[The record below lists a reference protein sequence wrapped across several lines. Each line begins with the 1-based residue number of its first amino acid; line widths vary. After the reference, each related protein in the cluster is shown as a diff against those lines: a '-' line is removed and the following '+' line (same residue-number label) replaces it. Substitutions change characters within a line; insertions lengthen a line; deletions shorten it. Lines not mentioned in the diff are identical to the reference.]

1 VPGEDARPMT
11 GALASGSVSR
21 QRFVR
26 GLLPGWH
33 LVDVVMTLPF
43 VVIGQL
49 DVWHPFGDNGPTP
62 PLAGPRPAEAVLML
76 MATGALLWRRR
87 FPLAVLA
94 VMAAANLIQIL
105 ALSPT
110 AEFYGGLLP
119 VLVAVYSVGAHDDRW
134 QRRGGLLACI
144 VIYGAIVAL
153 VPSLQTVGGP
163 VFGVAAIVVAW
174 TVGQVVGARGR
185 RAGRL
190 SVLARRLHAEQAEEA
205 RRATVSERARIAR
218 ELHDV
223 IAHNVSV
230 IVVQAVAAL
239 GAAEDSRSP
248 ATGDVVS
255 ALNSIERSAREAL
268 AEMRR
273 LVGILHDN
281 EGLALA
287 PPPGLSS
294 LGALVENLRAAGLPV
309 ALAIEGAP
317 RELSAGVDLS
327 AYRIVQEALT
337 NVVKHAG
344 AATVSVRVRYQA
356 QELELLVEDDGGA
369 QVPAPAPVPA
379 PGGHGLI
386 GMRERAAIYGGTL
399 QAGARPG
406 SGFTVRAKF
415 PL

>member
-1 VPGEDARPMT
+1 
-11 GALASGSVSR
+11 
-21 QRFVR
+21 
-26 GLLPGWH
+26 
-33 LVDVVMTLPF
+33 MTLPF

-49 DVWHPFGDNGPTP
+49 DVWRPFGDNGPTP
-62 PLAGPRPAEAVLML
+62 ALAGPRPAEAVVML
-76 MATGALLWRRR
+76 VGTGALLWRRR
-87 FPLAVLA
+87 SPLAVLT
-94 VMAAANLIQIL
+94 VMAAVNLVQIL

-110 AEFYGGLLP
+110 AEFYAGLLP
-119 VLVAVYSVGAHDDRW
+119 ALVVVYSAGAHDDRW
-134 QRRGGLLACI
+134 QREGGLLACI
-144 VIYGAIVAL
+144 VIFTVIVAL
-153 VPSLQTVGGP
+153 IPSLHNVGGP
-163 VFGVAAIVVAW
+163 LFGIAAIGVSW
-174 TVGQVVGARGR
+174 TVGRIVGVRGR

-190 SVLARRLHAEQAEEA
+190 SVLARRLHAEQADEA
-205 RRATVSERARIAR
+205 RRATATERARIAR

-239 GAAEDSRSP
+239 GAAEDSHGPRHGFD
-248 ATGDVVS
+248 GDVVT

-273 LVGILHDN
+273 LVGILHDD

-294 LGALVENLRAAGLPV
+294 LGTLIENLRAAGLPV
-309 ALAIEGAP
+309 EFATEGAP
-317 RELSAGVDLS
+317 RELAAGVDLS

-344 AATVSVRVRYQA
+344 PATVSVRVRYQV
-356 QELELLVEDDGGA
+356 QQLELLIEDDGGKP
-369 QVPAPAPVPA
+369 VPAPA

-399 QAGARPG
+399 QAGRRPG
-406 SGFTVRAKF
+406 SGFRVRAQF
-415 PL
+415 PLEPEPS

>member
-1 VPGEDARPMT
+1 MR
-11 GALASGSVSR
+11 R
-21 QRFVR
+21 
-26 GLLPGWH
+26 LLPGWH
-33 LVDVVMTLPF
+33 LVDVVMTVPF

-49 DVWHPFGDNGPTP
+49 DVWRPFGDNGPTRA
-62 PLAGPRPAEAVLML
+62 LAGPRPAEAVLML
-76 MATGALLWRRR
+76 IAMSALLWRRR
-87 FPLAVLA
+87 WPLAVLA
-94 VMAAANLIQIL
+94 VMAAVNLVQIL

-110 AEFYGGLLP
+110 AEFYAGLLP
-119 VLVAVYSVGAHDDRW
+119 ALVAVYSAGAHDARW
-134 QRRGGLLACI
+134 QRDGGLLAGI
-144 VIYGAIVAL
+144 VIYAVIVVL
-153 VPSLQTVGGP
+153 IPSLHNVGGP
-163 VFGVAAIVVAW
+163 VSGIAAIVVAW
-174 TVGQVVGARGR
+174 TVGRIVGTRGR
-185 RAGRL
+185 RVGRL

-205 RRATVSERARIAR
+205 QRATATERARIAR

-239 GAAEDSRSP
+239 GAAEDSRSL
-248 ATGDVVS
+248 ATGADGDVVS

-273 LVGILHDN
+273 LVGILHDD

-294 LGALVENLRAAGLPV
+294 LSTLIENLRAAGLAV
-309 ALAIEGAP
+309 EFATEGTP
-317 RELSAGVDLS
+317 RELAAGIDLS

-344 AATVSVRVRYQA
+344 PATVSVRVRYEA
-356 QELELLVEDDGGA
+356 QQLELLVEDDGGNP
-369 QVPAPAPVPA
+369 VPAPA

-399 QAGARPG
+399 QAAARPG
-406 SGFTVRAKF
+406 SGFTVRARF
-415 PL
+415 PLEPEPP